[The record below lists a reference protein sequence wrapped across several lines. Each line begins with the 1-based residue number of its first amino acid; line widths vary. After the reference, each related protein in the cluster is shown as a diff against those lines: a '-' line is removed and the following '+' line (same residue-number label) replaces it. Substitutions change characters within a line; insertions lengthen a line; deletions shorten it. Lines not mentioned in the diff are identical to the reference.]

1 MRWQQPPRGKCPP
14 GGCAWTKH
22 TEVRSGNTDRRVT
35 LRQWL
40 KPWGHTKAGEQE
52 RCGLTGGEGG
62 LRIQKGRQREPAS
75 VVWFRGQVF
84 DGQLSIVQEFPLKQ
98 VHMSSVIL
106 KTTVFLNIRNLI
118 QFFIQKAR
126 FYRLS
131 KCIFILIISQKFVRF
146 YEKFVKYDKVLE
158 LCFG

>member
-1 MRWQQPPRGKCPP
+1 
-14 GGCAWTKH
+14 
-22 TEVRSGNTDRRVT
+22 
-35 LRQWL
+35 
-40 KPWGHTKAGEQE
+40 
-52 RCGLTGGEGG
+52 
-62 LRIQKGRQREPAS
+62 
-75 VVWFRGQVF
+75 
-84 DGQLSIVQEFPLKQ
+84 
-98 VHMSSVIL
+98 MSSVIL

-158 LCFG
+158 PCFG